1 MAEKKIIKTVQELSV
16 VNKEINLNKI
26 KNALL
31 AGDTK
36 ELEKQLKII
45 QALSEKEVDR
55 RSINQ
60 EIAKSIEEQN
70 KKLKEGAAGKDS
82 QAHLQ
87 ALKRI
92 ETVNKE
98 ITKQLQKQADSAS
111 RIDRLYKTLGKSLDY
126 IVKQN
131 HEIYKT
137 SHEMQLQGNITWR
150 EFRELYNGAY
160 ESARQLNRE
169 IGKHLY
175 TARELVATQEKMIST
190 GWKGLAPENLVNV
203 TQSMAL
209 LQRTLGDLD
218 ARLVNALQI
227 SYNQFGARTDTF
239 VTQLGNNLNA
249 FSDSFGLT
257 TAALQGAVAEM
268 LEVNT
273 FIARNNLTAQIA
285 ANTSFMQAAAL
296 SSGLNMQNIN
306 FIGQL
311 TRVSEFGTMSDLADL
326 YTSGALL
333 EGFNA
338 SDFITGLQ
346 SGDYLDQTRSLIKSI
361 RDTLRGM
368 EDNKLL
374 RNEYM
379 KRLQSGFGLSQ
390 GDLIAIM
397 NAGDNL
403 EKLEVEINEKL
414 LTASNSMVD
423 ELDNLKVTI
432 IDQVENFWANW
443 HVSQGF
449 GKVMNELGLY
459 GLMDP
464 ITKIKNI
471 LLLDKGIS
479 LGKTIMGVG
488 GTAAGASQAAAYAT
502 AQARGLDPFP
512 PVVPMGA
519 GTRLGLG
526 IGGLVLGGLSS
537 HIGTGLQTDITR
549 SQAEAN
555 LGAGINILGQATSG
569 ALMGAALTGGTPVG
583 IGVGLIAGLAK
594 GIYDASQADRQRK
607 TALEQRQTALEEL
620 DAQERRNRRAAQ
632 VIETGEPIIDTLNH
646 GFASVVNAIT
656 GEGEKTRTLTTV
668 VDLIDKGS
676 TKGSIVSK

>member
-131 HEIYKT
+131 QEIYKT

-160 ESARQLNRE
+160 ESARRLNRE
-169 IGKHLY
+169 IGTQLY
-175 TARELVATQEKMIST
+175 TARELVSTQEKMIST

-257 TAALQGAVAEM
+257 VASLQGAVAEM

-273 FIARNNLTAQIA
+273 FIARNNLTAQIT

-361 RDTLRGM
+361 RDTLGGM

-403 EKLEVEINEKL
+403 ETLEAEINEKL
-414 LTASNSMVD
+414 LTASNSMVE
-423 ELDNLKVTI
+423 ELAGLKVTL
-432 IDQVENFWANW
+432 IDQIENFWANW

-502 AQARGLDPFP
+502 AQAQGLAPTLT

-526 IGGLVLGGLSS
+526 IGGLVLGGVSS

-555 LGAGINILGQATSG
+555 LGAGINILGQAASG
-569 ALMGAALTGGTPVG
+569 ALMGAAFTGGNLGG
-583 IGVGLIAGLAK
+583 IGVGFIAGLAK
-594 GIYDASQADRQRK
+594 GIYDASQADRQR
-607 TALEQRQTALEEL
+607 QTALEEL
-620 DAQERRNRRAAQ
+620 DAQERRDIRAAK

-676 TKGSIVSK
+676 TKGSIVSNNKR

>member
-70 KKLKEGAAGKDS
+70 KKLKEGAGKDS

-131 HEIYKT
+131 QEIYKT

-160 ESARQLNRE
+160 ESARRLNRE
-169 IGKHLY
+169 IGTQLY
-175 TARELVATQEKMIST
+175 TARELVSTQEKMIST

-257 TAALQGAVAEM
+257 VASLQGAVAEM

-361 RDTLRGM
+361 RDTLSGM

-403 EKLEVEINEKL
+403 ETLEAEINEKL
-414 LTASNSMVD
+414 LTSSNSMVE
-423 ELDNLKVTI
+423 ELAGLKVTL
-432 IDQVENFWANW
+432 IDQIENFWANW

-555 LGAGINILGQATSG
+555 LGAGINILGQAASG
-569 ALMGAALTGGTPVG
+569 ALMGAAFTGGTPVG

-594 GIYDASQADRQRK
+594 GIYDASQADRQR
-607 TALEQRQTALEEL
+607 QTALEEL
-620 DAQERRNRRAAQ
+620 DAQERRDRRAAQ

-676 TKGSIVSK
+676 TKGSIVSNNKR

>member
-36 ELEKQLKII
+36 ELEKQLKLI

-70 KKLKEGAAGKDS
+70 EKLKKGAGKDS

-131 HEIYKT
+131 QEIYKT

-160 ESARQLNRE
+160 ESARRLNRE
-169 IGKHLY
+169 IGTQLY
-175 TARELVATQEKMIST
+175 TARELVSTQEKMIST
-190 GWKGLAPENLVNV
+190 GWKGLTPENLVNV

-257 TAALQGAVAEM
+257 VASLQGAVAEM

-273 FIARNNLTAQIA
+273 FIARNNLTAQIT

-361 RDTLRGM
+361 RDTLSGM

-403 EKLEVEINEKL
+403 ETLEAEINEKL

-423 ELDNLKVTI
+423 ELADLKVTL
-432 IDQVENFWANW
+432 IDQIENFWANSN
-443 HVSQGF
+443 VSQGF

-459 GLMDP
+459 GLMGP
-464 ITKIKNI
+464 VKEIRNI
-471 LLLDKGIS
+471 LWLDKGIS
-479 LGKTIMGVG
+479 FGKAIMGAG

-502 AQARGLDPFP
+502 AQAQGLAP
-512 PVVPMGA
+512 PLPTVVPMGA
-519 GTRLGLG
+519 GARIGLGLG
-526 IGGLVLGGLSS
+526 GLALGGLSS
-537 HIGTGLQTDITR
+537 HIGTGLQTDIKR

-555 LGAGINILGQATSG
+555 LGAGVNILGQAAAG
-569 ALMGAALTGGTPVG
+569 GLMGAAFTGGNLTGIAVGT
-583 IGVGLIAGLAK
+583 IAGLAK
-594 GIYDASQADRQRK
+594 GIYDASQADRQR
-607 TALEQRQTALEEL
+607 QTALEEL
-620 DAQERRNRRAAQ
+620 DAQERRDRRAAQ
-632 VIETGEPIIDTLNH
+632 VIETGEPVIDTLNH